1 MSERLSMRK
10 IREVLRLKFE
20 CGRTHRQISAS
31 CAIGVATVSDYLQ
44 RARERG
50 VDWAAAQELSDTE
63 LDARLFGKAQFA
75 PSADRAPIDF
85 EWVHRE
91 LRRTGVTLQLLWTE
105 YIEATRARGG
115 DEPYQYSQF
124 CERYKRWRSR
134 LDLVMR
140 QSHRAGERAFI
151 DYSGK
156 RPTIIDTLTGEV
168 VDVEL
173 FVMVLGASNYTYAE
187 VTRSQRVSDFVGS
200 IVRGLEFFGGVPEVL
215 VPDQLRSAV
224 RGPDRYDPDINTTLL
239 ELASHYDTAIIP
251 ARPRKPRDKAKVE
264 TGVLIVQRWILARL
278 RHRKFFDLEELN
290 AAVAELVEELNAR
303 SFKRLPGCRRSAFE
317 SIDRPALKT
326 LPARRFEASQWARAR
341 VNIDYHV
348 TFEER
353 LYSVPHAL
361 VGERIEIRATAS
373 TVEIL
378 HAGQRVASHR
388 RSYAPRG
395 TAVTEEHHR
404 PESHRAYGKW
414 PPERLVGWAA
424 SLGPN
429 VQRVAEMTLAQYP
442 RPEMGFR
449 AVLGLIR
456 VGERHGAARF
466 DAACARALTV
476 SGSTPPRRKFIEA
489 LLKRGI
495 DRLGAPQQAD
505 LPSLGLHE
513 NIRGGGYYES
523 EKQRAH

>member
-1 MSERLSMRK
+1 MRK

-20 CGRTHRQISAS
+20 CGRTHRQIGAS
-31 CAIGVATVSDYLQ
+31 CGIGVATVSDYLQ
-44 RARERG
+44 RARDSG
-50 VDWAAAQELSDTE
+50 VSWEDAQGLTDTE
-63 LDARLFGKAQFA
+63 LDARLYGRAQFA
-75 PSADRAPIDF
+75 AFADRAPIDF

-105 YIEATRARGG
+105 YVEATQARCVGG
-115 DEPYQYSQF
+115 PYQYSQF
-124 CERYKRWRSR
+124 CERYARWRSR

-140 QSHRAGERAFI
+140 QTHRAGERAFI

-156 RPTIIDTLTGEV
+156 KPTIIDQQTGEV
-168 VDVEL
+168 VEVEL

-187 VTRSQRVSDFVGS
+187 VTRSQQIPDFTGS

-224 RGPDRYDPDINTTLL
+224 SGPDRYDPDINTTLL
-239 ELASHYDTAIIP
+239 ELAAHYDTAIIP

-264 TGVLIVQRWILARL
+264 SGVLVAQRWILARL
-278 RHRKFFDLEELN
+278 RHRKFFGLEELN
-290 AAVAELVEELNAR
+290 AAVTELVEELNTRA
-303 SFKRLPGCRRSAFE
+303 FKKLPGCRRSAFE
-317 SIDRPALKT
+317 SIDQPALKP
-326 LPARRFEASQWARAR
+326 LPSRRFEASEWAHAR

-348 TFEER
+348 GFDDR

-388 RSYAPRG
+388 RSYARKG
-395 TAVTEEHHR
+395 TAITEEHHR

-424 SLGPN
+424 KLGPN

-466 DAACARALTV
+466 DAACARALAV
-476 SGSTPPRRKFIEA
+476 SGATPPRRKYIEA

-495 DRLGAPQQAD
+495 ERVPVAQQQD
-505 LPSLGLHE
+505 PPSLGLHE
-513 NIRGGGYYES
+513 NIRGGGYYDQ
-523 EKQRAH
+523 EKQHAH

>member
-10 IREVLRLKFE
+10 IREVLRLRFE
-20 CGRTHRQISAS
+20 CGRTHRQIGAS
-31 CAIGVATVSDYLQ
+31 CGIGVATVGDYLQ
-44 RARERG
+44 RARDHG
-50 VDWAAAQELSDTE
+50 VSWADAQQLTDTE
-63 LDARLFGKAQFA
+63 LEARLYSKAQFA
-75 PSADRAPIDF
+75 AAADRAPIDF
-85 EWVHRE
+85 DWVHRE

-105 YIEATRARGG
+105 YVEATQARGVDG
-115 DEPYQYSQF
+115 PYQYSQF
-124 CERYKRWRSR
+124 CERYGRWRSR

-140 QSHRAGERAFI
+140 QTHRAGERAFI

-156 RPTIIDTLTGEV
+156 RPCIVDAHTGEV
-168 VDVEL
+168 VEVEL
-173 FVMVLGASNYTYAE
+173 FVMVLGASNYTYAD
-187 VTRSQRVSDFVGS
+187 VTRSQQIPDFISS

-224 RGPDRYDPDINTTLL
+224 SGPDRYDPDINTTLL
-239 ELASHYDTAIIP
+239 ELAAHYDTAIIP

-264 TGVLIVQRWILARL
+264 TGVLIAQRWILARL
-278 RHRKFFDLEELN
+278 RHRKFFSLEELS

-303 SFKRLPGCRRSAFE
+303 AFKKLSGCRRSAFE
-317 SIDRPALKT
+317 SIDRPALKS
-326 LPARRFEASQWARAR
+326 LPTRRFEASQWARAR
-341 VNIDYHV
+341 INIDYHV
-348 TFEER
+348 AFDDR

-388 RSYAPRG
+388 RSYAIKG

-414 PPERLVGWAA
+414 PPERLIGWAA
-424 SLGPN
+424 KLGPS

-442 RPEMGFR
+442 HPEMGFR

-456 VGERHGAARF
+456 TGEKHGAARF
-466 DAACARALTV
+466 DAACARALAV
-476 SGSTPPRRKFIEA
+476 SGSTPPRRKYIEA

-495 DRLGAPQQAD
+495 ERVPVQQQED
-505 LPSLGLHE
+505 PPSFGLHE
-513 NIRGGGYYES
+513 NIRGGGYYDK
-523 EKQRAH
+523 EKQHAH

>member
-20 CGRTHRQISAS
+20 CGRTHRQIGAS
-31 CAIGVATVSDYLQ
+31 CGIGTATVGDYLQ
-44 RARERG
+44 RARDSG
-50 VDWAAAQELSDTE
+50 VSWSDAQQLTDTE
-63 LDARLFGKAQFA
+63 LEARLYGKAQFA
-75 PSADRAPIDF
+75 VAADRAPIDF

-105 YIEATRARGG
+105 YVEATQARGG
-115 DEPYQYSQF
+115 DGAYQYSQF
-124 CERYKRWRSR
+124 CERYSRWRSR

-140 QSHRAGERAFI
+140 QVHRAGERAFI

-156 RPTIIDTLTGEV
+156 KPAILTPDGEV

-187 VTRSQRVSDFVGS
+187 VTRSQRVADFTASV
-200 IVRGLEFFGGVPEVL
+200 VRGLEFFGGVPEVL

-224 RGPDRYDPDINTTLL
+224 SGPDRYDPDINTTLL
-239 ELASHYDTAIIP
+239 ELASHYDTAVIP

-278 RHRKFFDLEELN
+278 RHRHFFTLEELN
-290 AAVAELVEELNAR
+290 AAIAELVDELNSR
-303 SFKRLPGCRRSAFE
+303 PFKKLPGSRRSAFE
-317 SIDRPALKT
+317 SLDRPALKP
-326 LPARRFEASQWARAR
+326 LPQRRFEASEWAHAR
-341 VNIDYHV
+341 VNIDYHI
-348 TFEER
+348 TFSDR

-361 VGERIEIRATAS
+361 VGERVEVRATAS

-388 RSYAPRG
+388 RSYAPKG
-395 TAVTEEHHR
+395 TAITEEHHR

-414 PPERLVGWAA
+414 PPERLVAWAA
-424 SLGPN
+424 KLGPN

-466 DAACARALTV
+466 DAACARALAV
-476 SGSTPPRRKFIEA
+476 SGATPPRRKYIEA

-495 DRLGAPQQAD
+495 ERVPAQHQEDP
-505 LPSLGLHE
+505 PSLGLHE
-513 NIRGGGYYES
+513 NIRGGGYYDK
-523 EKQRAH
+523 EKHDAH

>member
-1 MSERLSMRK
+1 MRK

-20 CGRTHRQISAS
+20 CGRTHRQIGAS
-31 CAIGVATVSDYLQ
+31 CGMGAATVSDYLR
-44 RARERG
+44 RASAAG
-50 VDWAAAQELSDTE
+50 VAWSDAQKLTDTE
-63 LDARLFGKAQFA
+63 LEARLFGKAQFA
-75 PSADRAPIDF
+75 AAADRAAIDF
-85 EWVHRE
+85 GWVHRE

-105 YIEATRARGG
+105 YVEATHRGS
-115 DEPYQYSQF
+115 EVAAYQYSQF
-124 CERYKRWRSR
+124 CERYARWRSK

-140 QSHRAGERAFI
+140 QTHRAGERAFI

-156 RPTIIDTLTGEV
+156 KPCLVNAETGEV
-168 VDVEL
+168 IDVEL
-173 FVMVLGASNYTYAE
+173 FVMVLGASNYTFAD
-187 VTRSQRVSDFVGS
+187 VTRSQRVADFTAS

-239 ELASHYDTAIIP
+239 ELASHYDTAVIP

-278 RHRKFFDLEELN
+278 RHRTFFQLEELS
-290 AAVAELVEELNAR
+290 AAVGELIEELNAR
-303 SFKRLPGCRRSAFE
+303 PFKRLAGSRKTAFE
-317 SIDRPALKT
+317 AIDQPALKP
-326 LPARRFEASQWARAR
+326 LPARRFEAAEWVHAR

-348 TFEER
+348 SFDDR

-373 TVEIL
+373 TIEVL

-388 RSYAPRG
+388 RSYGSKG

-404 PESHRAYGKW
+404 PESHRDYGKW
-414 PPERLVGWAA
+414 PPERLLSWAA
-424 SLGPN
+424 KLGPS
-429 VQRVAEMTLAQYP
+429 VQRVAQMTLAQYP

-456 VGERHGAARF
+456 VGERHGGARF
-466 DAACARALTV
+466 DAACARALAV
-476 SGSTPPRRKFIEA
+476 SGSTPPRRKYIEA

-495 DRLGAPQQAD
+495 ERLPAVQQQD
-505 LPSLGLHE
+505 PPSLGMHE
-513 NIRGGGYYES
+513 NIRGGGYYDK
-523 EKQRAH
+523 EKQHAH